1 MRITCPKCQFK
12 GLIDTAPLVVE
23 TQVACVR
30 CGITFEAVLLEGEV
44 QAFLLANNDDDEE
57 DSRVQ
62 EAASDAG
69 AQMMTEESADA
80 EDVLALPQTHEA
92 VYQMDE
98 PAPAFEDVLTVWGAG
113 VESSASEYAE
123 ADEAEGR
130 AQETAIALKEVA
142 VLEEADAQP
151 LAEAQPFVEAQS
163 PQTAADE
170 DETSFKF
177 GRSVEAPTADYARQ
191 NSGMRL
197 MRISPLWLL
206 ACGMTFIS
214 VIVFSNQFAKPAEP
228 VERAAASYTAPAN
241 QSANQSPSQP
251 TAAPALANSAAAS
264 TSVPQSAQAEAA
276 ASVESKT
283 RSAAAEEQPD
293 AKAQAETQHEAGQSV
308 APAVE
313 TKQDERAA
321 TVQSAGEKAGGLTL
335 QLGSYNVIEQAN
347 ERLAKLRAAG
357 FEARVVAVELP
368 KRGTWYRVQAGR
380 FTSREEATRYG
391 NELKAKGAADNFIVT
406 DAPGEK

>member
-44 QAFLLANNDDDEE
+44 QAFLLANDDEEE
-57 DSRVQ
+57 DSRAQ
-62 EAASDAG
+62 EIAHNAA
-69 AQMMTEESADA
+69 AQIMTEADTEA
-80 EDVLALPQTHEA
+80 EDVLALPQPHEA

-113 VESSASEYAE
+113 VESSASEYAL
-123 ADEAEGR
+123 ANEAEER
-130 AQETAIALKEVA
+130 AEEQAAVLEVAA
-142 VLEEADAQP
+142 VLEE
-151 LAEAQPFVEAQS
+151 AEAQPFVEAQL
-163 PQTAADE
+163 PQTVAAED

-177 GRSVEAPTADYARQ
+177 GQSAGAPTADYARQ
-191 NSGMRL
+191 NTGMRL
-197 MRISPLWLL
+197 MRISPVWLL

-214 VIVFSNQFAKPAEP
+214 VIVFSNQFAKPAEAEQH
-228 VERAAASYTAPAN
+228 VASNYAAPSN
-241 QSANQSPSQP
+241 QSANQSLSQP
-251 TAAPALANSAAAS
+251 QAAPALANSAAAS
-264 TSVPQSAQAEAA
+264 TSAQVEAP
-276 ASVESKT
+276 ASVESKAQ
-283 RSAAAEEQPD
+283 SVAAEEKSD
-293 AKAQAETQHEAGQSV
+293 AKAQAEPQREAGQSV

-313 TKQDERAA
+313 TKQDEKVAA
-321 TVQSAGEKAGGLTL
+321 PQSMSEKAGGLTL

-347 ERLAKLRAAG
+347 ERLATLRAKG

-380 FTSREEATRYG
+380 FGSREEATRYG
-391 NELKAKGAADNFIVT
+391 NEMKAKGAADNFIVT
-406 DAPGEK
+406 DAQGGK